1 MGIYLSVAGQK
12 DYDLWSSVDDSGGV
26 TGYYCIGP
34 TPMTSGTYD
43 LYWIAVDPAYH
54 SRGIGKE
61 LLAHAENN
69 VQSHGGRLIV
79 AETSSKPS
87 YDNTREFYIR
97 NRYLEAAR
105 IKDYYR
111 TGDDLVIYG
120 KYLSPIGRL

>member
-1 MGIYLSVAGQK
+1 MGIYLTVAGQN
-12 DYDLWSSVDDSGGV
+12 DYDLWSSVDDAGAV

-43 LYWIAVDPAYH
+43 LYWIAVDPACH
-54 SRGIGKE
+54 SRGIGKK

-87 YDNTREFYIR
+87 YDNTRDFYIR
-97 NRYLEAAR
+97 NTYLEAAR